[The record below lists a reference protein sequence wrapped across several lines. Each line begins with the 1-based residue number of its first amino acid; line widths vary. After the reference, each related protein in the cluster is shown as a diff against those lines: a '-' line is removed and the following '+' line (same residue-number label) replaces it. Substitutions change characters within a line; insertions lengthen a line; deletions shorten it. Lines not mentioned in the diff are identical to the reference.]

1 MNSKLTNIKNIAWAV
16 AIVLCLFSLLVGLG
30 FAAFTRN
37 RGELQRPTVLVGQAA
52 AARDEAAALAEEAE
66 KAAVAESDG
75 QLHLLGASDDAGQ
88 GYIDSLTFL
97 CDSALIGLR
106 DYGLLSGGTA
116 TTQVWGSSAG
126 NIPATT
132 LADFLIRYPGDG
144 SEISAADAAM
154 IAKPG
159 RLLLSLGTDS
169 LRDTDRERFIADYEA
184 LIRNLRDASPDT
196 VIAVSS
202 ITSVTISYSGNDGLD
217 FTLVNQANE
226 WLQQV
231 CAETGVYFVDAAR
244 CVSDSNGSLLSEY
257 ASANGKTL
265 NSAGLNQILQF
276 LRTHV
281 MP

>member
-184 LIRNLRDASPDT
+184 LIRSLRDASPDT

-244 CVSDSNGSLLSEY
+244 CVSDSNGSLLAEY

>member
-184 LIRNLRDASPDT
+184 LIRSLRDASPDT